1 MKALFKNDSAV
12 SGVVITL
19 GSEIVAALLV
29 WLGLSLFG
37 SGVDGNLRWFAI
49 AFVSPLLL
57 LRHFS
62 KRKDRPV
69 TTKSIIIAF
78 FVSFILY
85 VFVLIKSGTLTF

>member
-49 AFVSPLLL
+49 AFVSPFCE
-57 LRHFS
+57 RISF
-62 KRKDRPV
+62 R
-69 TTKSIIIAF
+69 
-78 FVSFILY
+78 FVSRA
-85 VFVLIKSGTLTF
+85 VLAR